1 MSSGDPRPEH
11 RGLSHHT
18 ATVLRMLL
26 GNVRVPAP
34 AAESTPWPRIGG
46 DGPLDELRD
55 ACGDR
60 HEIWPREAPV
70 DEYADSGLP
79 ATHMGRGLADD
90 RLFFAA
96 GLAAGDALA
105 AAALTESVG

>member
-1 MSSGDPRPEH
+1 
-11 RGLSHHT
+11 
-18 ATVLRMLL
+18 MLL

-34 AAESTPWPRIGG
+34 ARQATPGLRVNGG
-46 DGPLDELRD
+46 DGSLDALRQ

-60 HEIWPREAPV
+60 HEIWPCEAPV

-79 ATHMGRGLADD
+79 TTHMGREITDD

-96 GLAAGDALA
+96 ALASGDALA
-105 AAALTESVG
+105 AATLAELAA